1 MNFASNIKKFQGM
14 TEEKLDKVVRKTA
27 LDVYK
32 GILELSPVDTGRFRS
47 NNILSIDVVDKSENG
62 IKSESA
68 QLIEANTKFS
78 GKVAGHT
85 VFIQNN
91 LDYATALEYGRS
103 KQAPLGVYGVT
114 LLRFG
119 SILKNNAK
127 GK

>member
-1 MNFASNIKKFQGM
+1 MNFAANIKKFQGM

-47 NNILSIDVVDKSENG
+47 NNILSIDAIDKSENG

-68 QLIEANTKFS
+68 QLLEANTKLS

-103 KQAPLGVYGVT
+103 KQAPRGVYGVT